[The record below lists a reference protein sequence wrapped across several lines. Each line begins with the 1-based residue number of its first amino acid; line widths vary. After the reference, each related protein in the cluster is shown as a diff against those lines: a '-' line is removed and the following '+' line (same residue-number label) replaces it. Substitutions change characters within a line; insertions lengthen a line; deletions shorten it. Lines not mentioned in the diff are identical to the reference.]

1 MDLFEKALA
10 SPLQNEGKLCS
21 VEGDAGGLT
30 KYGISKRSTPHLDIA
45 NLTKEKAAEIY
56 RRDFWPPYQNFP
68 GKIAVKIFDLAVNV
82 GHRQAVKLLQ
92 RALRS
97 CGAHVADDGILGP
110 LTKQAVQ
117 SAHPDLLVAAL
128 RSEAAGFYRA
138 LAQQKPENEKFLKGW
153 LNRCYL

>member
-1 MDLFEKALA
+1 M
-10 SPLQNEGKLCS
+10 
-21 VEGDAGGLT
+21 
-30 KYGISKRSTPHLDIA
+30 
-45 NLTKEKAAEIY
+45 
-56 RRDFWPPYQNFP
+56 
-68 GKIAVKIFDLAVNV
+68 NV
-82 GHRQAVKLLQ
+82 GPRQAVKLLQ

-117 SAHPDLLVAAL
+117 AAHPDLLVAAL